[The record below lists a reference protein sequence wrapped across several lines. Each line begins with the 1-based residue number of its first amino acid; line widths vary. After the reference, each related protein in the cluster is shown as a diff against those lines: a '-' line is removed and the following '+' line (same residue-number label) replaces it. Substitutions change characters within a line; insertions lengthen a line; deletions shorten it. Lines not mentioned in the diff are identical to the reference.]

1 MKTNI
6 KIYDG
11 ITIDMGTS
19 QIIETGKVSYVNAS
33 DVSYT
38 KGGGNKGSAT
48 TTTGFDPKH
57 SAAITGMLGDGK
69 SLYDSGA
76 LGKVSGFNQTQ
87 LDAQKGGIA
96 SAGVQ
101 TGLEAALAAQA
112 NKGVDLS
119 GMRTGA
125 KNDALSALGMN
136 AAGASRSGGLGGS
149 RQAVNSQSIAN
160 DLAGKFGQ
168 IDQSAQAQN
177 FANKQAALGA
187 QGTGAQTLA
196 GIGAGQ
202 QQQAQN
208 EADAAYKG
216 LSQYASLFHGV
227 ADKSTTT
234 TQNKGGGK

>member
-76 LGKVSGFNQTQ
+76 LGKVSDTETFQ
-87 LDAQKGGIA
+87 LRPVIVEKQLRYFTAFK
-96 SAGVQ
+96 S
-101 TGLEAALAAQA
+101 LL
-112 NKGVDLS
+112 
-119 GMRTGA
+119 
-125 KNDALSALGMN
+125 
-136 AAGASRSGGLGGS
+136 
-149 RQAVNSQSIAN
+149 NSQ
-160 DLAGKFGQ
+160 
-168 IDQSAQAQN
+168 
-177 FANKQAALGA
+177 
-187 QGTGAQTLA
+187 
-196 GIGAGQ
+196 IG
-202 QQQAQN
+202 
-208 EADAAYKG
+208 
-216 LSQYASLFHGV
+216 
-227 ADKSTTT
+227 STWR
-234 TQNKGGGK
+234 Q